1 MNTQVKKDLEDALLL
16 LNKAAKEETEELKK
30 MVHEKYEGVREMFGE
45 KIAQGTD
52 TAKKTMEAVDKKVR
66 ANPWPYL
73 ATAAMGAFLLGL
85 FLHRGK
91 EK

>member
-30 MVHEKYEGVREMFGE
+30 MVQEKYDGVREMFSE

-52 TAKKTMEAVDKKVR
+52 VAKKTMADVDKKVR

-85 FLHRGK
+85 FITRRR

>member
-30 MVHEKYEGVREMFGE
+30 MVHEKYEDVREMFGE

-52 TAKKTMEAVDKKVR
+52 SAKKTIADVDKKVR
-66 ANPWPYL
+66 ANPWPYI
-73 ATAAMGAFLLGL
+73 ATATMGAFLLGL
-85 FLHRGK
+85 FLHRQR

>member
-16 LNKAAKEETEELKK
+16 LNRAAKEETKELQE
-30 MVHEKYEGVREMFGE
+30 MIHEKYDAVREMFGE
-45 KIAQGTD
+45 KIAQGTE
-52 TAKKTMEAVDKKVR
+52 TAKKTMENVDKKVR

-85 FLHRGK
+85 FLRKGR
-91 EK
+91 ER